1 MEFSIPVPVPK
12 PSKVIPAHPCA
23 TGNFWHEMAAV
34 YLQLSSSKENLTL
47 FLQRLINHQ
56 DPEQVCDEV
65 WGVGGTCLAHRP
77 A

>member
-1 MEFSIPVPVPK
+1 M
-12 PSKVIPAHPCA
+12 
-23 TGNFWHEMAAV
+23 GNFWHEMAAV